1 MSLLCECVKHSLT
14 YLSPRHSLCTLE
26 FIDARSS
33 YEWLCDALEVYKP
46 RQYETARLQLQGTFL
61 SKRKIRTLVEKGY
74 VQGWD
79 DPRLFTLIALRRRGI
94 PPAAMLRFVEELG
107 VSLSNSEIKLVRFEH
122 AIRQTLELSAA
133 RLFLVLEPVKLTI
146 TNVAEDYFNELEK
159 PIHPKVPE
167 MGTVKCTLTKSVFIE
182 KDDFRADPPA
192 DFNRLAP
199 GKSVILIGSP
209 YPITCTDFKTDA
221 SGKVTE
227 IICALEDGTGPSG
240 DKKFKGKDASAIH
253 WVSADKKQHVE
264 VDEVRFF
271 EPLFK
276 SDDPSK
282 VDNFETDINPDSLK
296 VFKGALLEPA
306 FYPVA
311 KKLIKDA
318 KAEAVKRT
326 KAAATFAQDR
336 VEADSTPA
344 VPQGLSPAETAKH
357 VPHDGDTPVATAD
370 QLVGMECIR
379 FQAMRLAYFAA
390 DKESIIGCLGED
402 DTKEAGPRPGDRIVL
417 NKIVSLK
424 EEKGK
429 KLA

>member
-1 MSLLCECVKHSLT
+1 
-14 YLSPRHSLCTLE
+14 
-26 FIDARSS
+26 
-33 YEWLCDALEVYKP
+33 
-46 RQYETARLQLQGTFL
+46 
-61 SKRKIRTLVEKGY
+61 
-74 VQGWD
+74 
-79 DPRLFTLIALRRRGI
+79 
-94 PPAAMLRFVEELG
+94 MLRFVEELG

-146 TNVAEDYFNELEK
+146 ANVADDYSVEIEK

-167 MGTVKCTLTKSVFIE
+167 MGKVKCTFTKSVYIE
-182 KDDFRADPPA
+182 KDDFRVDPPA

-199 GKSVILIGSP
+199 GKSVILMGSP

-221 SGKVTE
+221 EGKVTE

-253 WVSADKKQHVE
+253 WVSAQPGQHVE
-264 VDEVRFF
+264 VDEVRYF

-311 KKLIKDA
+311 KKLIKEA

-326 KAAATFAQDR
+326 KAAASFAQDG
-336 VEADSTPA
+336 VDANK
-344 VPQGLSPAETAKH
+344 PAEVVQGASGTAKSDTATT
-357 VPHDGDTPVATAD
+357 VPHDDDTPVATAD

-379 FQAMRLAYFAA
+379 FQGMRLAYFAV
-390 DKESIIGCLGED
+390 DKESVIGCLEED
-402 DTKEAGPRPGDRIVL
+402 ESKEAGPRPGDRIVL

>member
-1 MSLLCECVKHSLT
+1 M
-14 YLSPRHSLCTLE
+14 
-26 FIDARSS
+26 
-33 YEWLCDALEVYKP
+33 YKP

-74 VQGWD
+74 VNGWD

-133 RLFLVLEPVKLTI
+133 RLFLVLQPVKLTI
-146 TNVAEDYFNELEK
+146 SNVAEDYSVDLEK

-167 MGTVKCTLTKSVFIE
+167 MGKVKCTLTKSVYIE
-182 KDDFRADPPA
+182 QDDFRVAPPA

-209 YPITCTDFKTDA
+209 YPVTCTDYKTDA
-221 SGKVTE
+221 SGNVTE

-253 WVSADKKQHVE
+253 WVSARKDQHVE
-264 VDEVRFF
+264 VDEVRYF

-282 VDNFETDINPDSLK
+282 VENFETDINPDSLR

-326 KAAATFAQDR
+326 TAAASFAEDR
-336 VEADSTPA
+336 VDSDKP
-344 VPQGLSPAETAKH
+344 VEVVQGSKETATH
-357 VPHDGDTPVATAD
+357 VPHDDDTPVATAD

-379 FQAMRLAYFAA
+379 FQGMRQAYFAV
-390 DKESIIGCLGED
+390 DKESVIGCLEED

-424 EEKGK
+424 EEKSK